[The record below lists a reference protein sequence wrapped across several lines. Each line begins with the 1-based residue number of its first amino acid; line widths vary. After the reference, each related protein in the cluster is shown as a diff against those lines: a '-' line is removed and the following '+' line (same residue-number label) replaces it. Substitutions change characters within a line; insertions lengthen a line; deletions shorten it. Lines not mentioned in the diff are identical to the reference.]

1 MRGLHAFMALPEET
15 DVAGAASLP
24 VVTSGKRAD
33 GPVPDQQAPLEDKDN
48 MSSPARSAVAH
59 DQTPIWRMPGSP
71 AATLLPARGQRW
83 PYGARKQDFEA
94 RRSWRETERTRTPI
108 ERFAQVLAQLP
119 TTGRPAIDLDL
130 VEATLA
136 ASAANTVRG
145 LLSMRSFGETCR
157 RQGVSA
163 LPAQSTSVIAFL
175 RARTSG
181 QGGEPAKRAT
191 LSRIMWA
198 DRYVPPPLQAGRS
211 HEGRSCTPRDE
222 GAAPSSWHC
231 AKAGEAPALQGRRA
245 RSGA

>member
-1 MRGLHAFMALPEET
+1 MTEPSRRPLRGLHAFMALPEET

-24 VVTSGKRAD
+24 VVTSGKPGQ
-33 GPVPDQQAPLEDKDN
+33 GPVPDRPAPLEDNDN

-59 DQTPIWRMPGSP
+59 NQTPIWRMPGSP
-71 AATLLPARGQRW
+71 SATLLPAPGQRW
-83 PYGARKQDFEA
+83 PYGARKQDLEA

-108 ERFAQVLAQLP
+108 EGFAQVLARLP

-130 VEATLA
+130 VEPTLA

-145 LLSMRSFGETCR
+145 LLSDMRSFGETCR

-181 QGGEPAKRAT
+181 QGGEPAKPAT
-191 LSRIMWA
+191 LSRILW
-198 DRYVPPPLQAGRS
+198 RS
-211 HEGRSCTPRDE
+211 LPST
-222 GAAPSSWHC
+222 ASSSWTI
-231 AKAGEAPALQGRRA
+231 PRRTILYA
-245 RSGA
+245 SR